1 MKKFLT
7 ALSIGLMM
15 SSTTFAAGDITLPTV
30 GIKSKEISVTQALQ
44 QRKSSRNFIEKDLT
58 SAQMAKILWAA
69 NGINRPDGKRVNPAG
84 KGVYCVEVYAVTR
97 EGIYLYDADKHTL
110 KLVAAGDYRLIAANG
125 KEAPAKAAV
134 NLVYVET
141 PAVWSSLEKIPERD
155 RQAFYADIMVGAMIQ
170 SVALAAESEGL
181 GGYVRGGVKRDEF
194 KKVANLSDDKRII
207 LAQSIGFTK

>member
-1 MKKFLT
+1 MKKFLLALAVMIMST
-7 ALSIGLMM
+7 A
-15 SSTTFAAGDITLPTV
+15 TCAAQGDMTLPPPNTSD
-30 GIKSKEISVTQALQ
+30 KLSVMAALN
-44 QRKSSRNFIEKDLT
+44 QRHSSRNFVDKDLT
-58 SAQMAKILWAA
+58 PAQMSKILWAA

-97 EGIYLYDADKHTL
+97 EGIYLYESENHKL

-141 PAVWSSLEKIPERD
+141 PAVWSNMEKIPERD
-155 RQAFYADIMVGAMIQ
+155 RQAFYADIMVGTMIQ

-194 KKVANLSDDKRII
+194 KRIANLSDDKRII
-207 LAQSIGFTK
+207 LAQSVGYIK